1 MTAHFR
7 LPWSFADFRFFWES
21 GPSLLPA
28 NGRSSLDGEPTR
40 AADAYFSHALLTYPL
55 NDALLSSAASF
66 SHSLATR
73 AFDFAGPGGL
83 EQIMQRPD
91 WGHVDTTVIIDDPL
105 APIPTGDPD
114 AALIWTIPDGGPVVP
129 PHPFDWSAVHLP
141 VIVDDPLAPIP
152 TGDPDAALIWSHL
165 GGSPRA
171 TDWERSSPSPF
182 PDATAQ
188 TGASASVGADQIA
201 GDAGRNA
208 LDFGSPGDL
217 VRGMVDYS
225 RADYCLQLDHTLMPQ
240 LGALGA
246 LAQEAFHIGSA
257 AADASDRIIYNSATG
272 ALYYDPDGAGS
283 AAQVHI
289 ANLSPGLSLTAG
301 IFVII

>member
-55 NDALLSSAASF
+55 DDALLSSAASF

-73 AFDFAGPGGL
+73 AFDFAGPSSL

-91 WGHVDTTVIIDDPL
+91 WGNVDTTVIIDDPL

-114 AALIWTIPDGGPVVP
+114 AALIWS
-129 PHPFDWSAVHLP
+129 HP
-141 VIVDDPLAPIP
+141 
-152 TGDPDAALIWSHL
+152 

-289 ANLSPGLSLTAG
+289 ANLSPGLSLTAE
-301 IFVII
+301 IFAII